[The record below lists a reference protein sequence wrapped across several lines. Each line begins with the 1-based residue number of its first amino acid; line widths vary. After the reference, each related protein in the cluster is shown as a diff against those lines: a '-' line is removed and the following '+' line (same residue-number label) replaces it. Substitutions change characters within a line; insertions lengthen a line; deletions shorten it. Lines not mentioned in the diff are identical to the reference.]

1 MRNYTLATLAALSTV
16 LMSGAALAQTAWDM
30 PTPYPEGTFHTQN
43 VMEFAED
50 IEAATDGE
58 ITITVHPAGSLY
70 KHPEIK
76 NSVRRG
82 LAPIGEVLISRLSNE
97 DPIFAAD
104 AIPFLASGYDASRA
118 LYDATRPMLE
128 EKLAEQGLTFLYA
141 VPWPAQ
147 GLYTKEEVTSADDL
161 QGVKMR
167 AYNAS
172 LEQLSTLLGAVP
184 TQVEVPDIPTAFST
198 GRVDAMITSPST
210 GANSK
215 AWDFV
220 SNYYDTQAW
229 LPKNMVIVNTDAFE
243 ALTDEQ
249 QGAVMEAAA
258 AAETRGWEMSEAEAT
273 SKTQELADNG
283 ITVADPSP
291 ELMEAFNAAG
301 ETMAAEWAESVGE
314 AGPEIVEKVQM
325 AASSGGAMS
334 GDDTMDGDAMAD
346 DTMAD
351 DTMES
356 TDSN

>member
-1 MRNYTLATLAALSTV
+1 MRAILPFIAASLLASAAH
-16 LMSGAALAQTAWDM
+16 AQTAWDM

-43 VMEFAED
+43 IMEFASD
-50 IEAATDGE
+50 IEEATGGE
-58 ITITVHPAGSLY
+58 LTITVHPAGSLY

-104 AIPFLASGYDASRA
+104 AIPFLASGYDASKA
-118 LYDATRPMLE
+118 LYEATRPMLE

-147 GLYTKEEVTSADDL
+147 GLYTKEEVTTAEDL

-184 TQVEVPDIPTAFST
+184 TQVEVPDIPTAFAT

-243 ALTDEQ
+243 ALPEEQ
-249 QGAVMEAAA
+249 QAAVREAAS

-273 SKTQELADNG
+273 SKTEELAANG
-283 ITVADPSP
+283 ITVADPSD

-301 ETMAAEWAESVGE
+301 ATMATEWAESLGE
-314 AGPEIVEKVQM
+314 EGQAIV
-325 AASSGGAMS
+325 
-334 GDDTMDGDAMAD
+334 
-346 DTMAD
+346 
-351 DTMES
+351 
-356 TDSN
+356 DSLNGM